1 VRISLSLACLA
12 CQAFAVV
19 NTTAQ
24 TFDLESNIQA
34 QLANCPSGCTVNL
47 PAGDFTYSGTIA
59 LDRPGLR
66 LVGQGGRATRLH
78 FTGPPGSAAIDFRM
92 RPFTID
98 SHSALEG
105 LAIELETPGTTAILT
120 GDVTSATFRDLF
132 IQCNNQAESRG
143 ILAQLD
149 QGWFERNLFQSV
161 DVKYCSAGLELSLA
175 QGARFSSFGYN
186 KFLQFGLNLSS
197 GQKGVVIGPG
207 AMVYHSLLNWNVN
220 IDDGGTTDG
229 TEFVRVEGTVQS
241 NRYDICGESA
251 KPTIG
256 IHVVAAGVWRNEPAS
271 TIMLDNMSTFP
282 AAAPRPLPRFP
293 LLLDRN

>member
-1 VRISLSLACLA
+1 MRIFLSLASLA
-12 CQAFAVV
+12 WTAVIPAA
-19 NTTAQ
+19 AQ
-24 TFDLESNIQA
+24 TSALESNIQT
-34 QLANCPSGCTVNL
+34 QLANCPSGCTVSL
-47 PAGDFTYSGTIA
+47 PAGDFTYSGTIT

-78 FTGPPGSAAIDFRM
+78 FTGPPGSAAIDFRL
-92 RPFTID
+92 RPFSID
-98 SHSALEG
+98 SHGAIEG

-132 IQCNNQAESRG
+132 IQCNSQAGSRG

-175 QGARFSSFGYN
+175 PGAQFSSFGYN
-186 KFLQFGLNLSS
+186 KFLQFGLNLSP

-229 TEFVRVEGTVQS
+229 TEFIHVEGTVQS
-241 NRYDICGESA
+241 NHYDICGESA
-251 KPTIG
+251 KPSIG
-256 IHVVAAGVWRNEPAS
+256 IHVAGPGIWKNEPAS
-271 TIMLDNMSTFP
+271 TIMLDNMVTVP
-282 AAAPRPLPRFP
+282 APALRPPLRLP

>member
-1 VRISLSLACLA
+1 MRISPSLVCLA
-12 CQAFAVV
+12 CAAVIPAA
-19 NTTAQ
+19 AQ
-24 TFDLESNIQA
+24 TFDLESNIQT
-34 QLANCPSGCTVNL
+34 QLANCPSGCTINL
-47 PAGDFTYSGTIA
+47 PAGDFAYSGTIR

-78 FTGPPGSAAIDFRM
+78 FTGPPGSAAIDLRM

-98 SHSALEG
+98 SHGAIEG

-120 GDVTSATFRDLF
+120 GDVTSAAFRDLL
-132 IQCNNQAESRG
+132 IQCNNQPESRG

-161 DVKYCSAGLELSLA
+161 DVKYCSAGLEMSLA
-175 QGARFSSFGYN
+175 PGAQFNSFGYN
-186 KFLQFGLNLSS
+186 KFLQFGLNLSPR
-197 GQKGVVIGPG
+197 QKGVVIGPG
-207 AMVYHSLLNWNVN
+207 AMVYHSLLNWNVS

-229 TEFVRVEGTVQS
+229 TEFIHVEGTVQS

-251 KPTIG
+251 KPSIG
-256 IHVVAAGVWRNEPAS
+256 IHVAGAGVWKTEPSS
-271 TIMLDNMSTFP
+271 TIMLDNMVTFSAP
-282 AAAPRPLPRFP
+282 SPRPPPPLP